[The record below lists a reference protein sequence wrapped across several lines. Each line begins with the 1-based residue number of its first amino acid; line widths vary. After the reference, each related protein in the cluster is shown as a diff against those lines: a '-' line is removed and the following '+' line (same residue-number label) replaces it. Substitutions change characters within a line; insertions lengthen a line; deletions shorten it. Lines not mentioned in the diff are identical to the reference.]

1 MNLISKMMGKMNL
14 PDDKKACRIH
24 FMLLF
29 DVFYYYIVSTLFT
42 YKTSTLLIPCI
53 FLTFY

>member
-1 MNLISKMMGKMNL
+1 MNQISKMMGKMNL
-14 PDDKKACRIH
+14 PNDKKVCRIH
-24 FMLLF
+24 FILLF